1 MQTNFTKLLPLM
13 TLQQST
19 LYSVLALLIAIL
31 RFLLDET
38 TEELPIIF
46 QLVLNQKSTWIL
58 PKKTERKVE
67 NHDTPLP
74 GPRSEDT
81 TSMMSA
87 IASSVR
93 ED

>member
-1 MQTNFTKLLPLM
+1 MQTNFTKLLPLT

-31 RFLLDET
+31 QFLLDET

-58 PKKTERKVE
+58 PKKLRETM
-67 NHDTPLP
+67 TPP
-74 GPRSEDT
+74 PR
-81 TSMMSA
+81 A
-87 IASSVR
+87 PKQR
-93 ED
+93 HN

>member
-1 MQTNFTKLLPLM
+1 MQFGQSSSIPRPPTHPPNPGSVVSWLSMQTNFTKLLPLM

-58 PKKTERKVE
+58 PKK
-67 NHDTPLP
+67 N
-74 GPRSEDT
+74 
-81 TSMMSA
+81 
-87 IASSVR
+87 
-93 ED
+93 

>member
-1 MQTNFTKLLPLM
+1 MQTNFTKLLPLT

-31 RFLLDET
+31 QFLLDET

-58 PKKTERKVE
+58 PKKTER
-67 NHDTPLP
+67 NHDTPHP
-74 GPRSEDT
+74 GPRSKDT
-81 TSMMSA
+81 TRMMSA
-87 IASSVR
+87 IASTVR